1 MKRITTRLFVL
12 FIVLALLFSFT
23 SCLDVGFFKSET
35 TETVP
40 ITTKAPATTE
50 TPATTVAPT
59 TTESKATTVAPTTT
73 ESPAI
78 TVAPTTTESKAT
90 TAAPTTAEAPATT
103 APPTTTE
110 SKATTVAPTTTESP
124 ATTGTPTTTDA
135 SSTGNTEPQATVEIG
150 GNLQIHFLELG
161 NYYTGDCVYI
171 KAGDTDILID
181 AGSKTTSVPTITAY
195 LNRYVTDNKLEYVIV
210 THAHED
216 HYAGFT
222 ANEGIFDLYEC
233 EVIIDFAQT
242 NQKPTAKMY
251 SAYIAKRDA
260 EIAAG
265 AVHYTALDCIE
276 QGKTDFAVAEGIN
289 MKILD
294 SYYYANKDS
303 RGENNHSVCMLLTE
317 GENNY
322 LFTGDLEAK
331 GEKKLVE
338 MNDLPEVVLYKAGHH
353 GSKTSSSTEL
363 LSVIKP
369 QIVCVCCCAGSAEYT
384 PVDENKFPTQEFV
397 DRVAPYT
404 RRVYVTTIVESD
416 ENKTFKS
423 MNGNI
428 TVCSDGTT
436 VRVVCSASDLVLSE
450 TAWFEEKRTRP
461 AAWQ

>member
-1 MKRITTRLFVL
+1 MASKAKRLSPVLVLILAILLFV
-12 FIVLALLFSFT
+12 
-23 SCLDVGFFKSET
+23 VG
-35 TETVP
+35 
-40 ITTKAPATTE
+40 
-50 TPATTVAPT
+50 
-59 TTESKATTVAPTTT
+59 
-73 ESPAI
+73 
-78 TVAPTTTESKAT
+78 
-90 TAAPTTAEAPATT
+90 AAAGFLGAARDNFLNPVDEYASIGKQGKNGADP
-103 APPTTTE
+103 
-110 SKATTVAPTTTESP
+110 
-124 ATTGTPTTTDA
+124 A
-135 SSTGNTEPQATVEIG
+135 SSTVPATSAATDADPSGSEIATSAEISG
-150 GNLQIHFLELG
+150 ELQIHFLELG

-171 KAGDTDILID
+171 KAGDTDVLID
-181 AGSKTTSVPTITAY
+181 AGSKYSSVPTISAY
-195 LNRYVTDNKLEYVIV
+195 LNQYVTDNKLEYVIV

-216 HYAGFT
+216 HYAGFAAST
-222 ANEGIFDLYEC
+222 GIFDLYEC

-242 NQKPTAKMY
+242 NQKPTATMY
-251 SAYIAKRDA
+251 NNYITKRDA

-265 AVHYTALDCIE
+265 ATHYTALDCIE
-276 QGKTDFAVAEGIN
+276 QNKTDFELADGIN

-303 RGENNHSVCMLLTE
+303 SGENNHSVCMLLTE

-384 PVDENKFPTQEFV
+384 STENNKFPTQEFI

-404 RRVYVTTIVESD
+404 DRVYVTTIFESD

-428 TVCSDGTT
+428 TVCSDGEK
-436 VRVVCSASDLVLSE
+436 VWVVCSASDLLLKE
-450 TAWFEEKRTRP
+450 TPWFEEKRTCP
-461 AAWQ
+461 AAWR